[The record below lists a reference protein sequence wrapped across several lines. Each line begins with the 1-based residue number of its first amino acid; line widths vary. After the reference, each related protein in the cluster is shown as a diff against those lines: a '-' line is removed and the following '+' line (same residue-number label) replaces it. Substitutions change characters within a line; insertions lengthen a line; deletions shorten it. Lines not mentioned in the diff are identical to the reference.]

1 MAARPR
7 SRQRR
12 DWPAGLQESRPGYF
26 VWFNPVTKSYVAIGR
41 VTVAEARAQAIE
53 ANLWATQQT
62 GKARLIDRLME
73 RDKTVAEWLT
83 EWIAELEVS
92 KKYAVNTLRSYR
104 SQIKALSEQ
113 IGAHVLSRLSVMDC
127 DKAIVAIEAERG
139 ARTAQVCRSILVSAF
154 KRAMTKGLMESNP
167 AEALQAV
174 DVEVQRQRFT
184 WDSFSKVWAALG
196 AAPVWL
202 RHAVALGLLTGQ
214 RREDIAELQFSDVV
228 DGVLRVVPIKNKGKV
243 KLAIPVDLRMDR
255 LGISLR
261 EQIAQC
267 RRTGVASRYMVHQ
280 TEPHGNSPVGQ
291 KIWRDTITRR
301 FSEYVEA
308 ALGPGKNLPTFHELR
323 SLSKRVYMEQGGV
336 DTKALLG
343 HTTEQTADLYGNARG
358 AEFKLVKVG

>member
-73 RDKTVAEWLT
+73 RDKTVAEWLV
-83 EWIAELEVS
+83 EWVDELEKS
-92 KKYAVNTLRSYR
+92 EKYAKNTLRTYR
-104 SQIKALSEQ
+104 SQIKAVSEQ
-113 IGAHVLSRLSVMDC
+113 IGGHALGRLSVMDC

-139 ARTAQVCRSILVSAF
+139 ARTAQVCRSIMVTAF
-154 KRAMTKGLMESNP
+154 KRAMTKGLMQTNP
-167 AEALQAV
+167 AEALRTV

-184 WDSFSKVWAALG
+184 WETFAKVWEALQDG
-196 AAPVWL
+196 PVWL
-202 RHAVALGLLTGQ
+202 RHATALGLLTGQ
-214 RREDIAELQFSDVV
+214 RREDIAELQFTDVV
-228 DGVLRVVPIKNKGKV
+228 DGALRVVPIKNKGRV

-255 LGISLR
+255 FGISLR
-261 EQIAQC
+261 EQIAAC
-267 RRTGVASRYMVHQ
+267 RKTNVASRYMVHQ

-301 FSEYVEA
+301 FSDYVAA
-308 ALGPGKNLPTFHELR
+308 ALGDAPNLPTFHELR

-358 AEFKLVKVG
+358 AEFKVVKVG